1 MKSHF
6 CIPTRMRA
14 SRKSTGLSPMSLL
27 DRFREAVFRLI
38 MISAL
43 SKASTNN
50 TYNSTYDSQS
60 PIRLSSRS
68 SSKSS
73 PAATNRHH
81 HHNHRS
87 FHRYASDSH
96 HTEAVAD
103 CIEFIKR
110 SANDESRDSTVSCT
124 SSSRR
129 SPVYEKS
136 SAENVITLP
145 VM

>member
-6 CIPTRMRA
+6 CMPTRMRP
-14 SRKSTGLSPMSLL
+14 SRKSTRLSPMSLL

-43 SKASTNN
+43 SKVSN
-50 TYNSTYDSQS
+50 TTTYTSTYDSQS
-60 PIRLSSRS
+60 SPMRS

-73 PAATNRHH
+73 PASTHRHRSYHH
-81 HHNHRS
+81 HL
-87 FHRYASDSH
+87 SDSH

-110 SANDESRDSTVSCT
+110 SANEDIKGSIASNVTRAQ
-124 SSSRR
+124 
-129 SPVYEKS
+129 VYNT
-136 SAENVITLP
+136 SAEIVIPLP